1 DARPAL
7 TFTMRRAS
15 TARRSIRRNSC
26 VQASGWAKFDAGLF
40 DVLDFIRPAT
50 ESFLS
55 KRCLHE
61 LIEIPVEHAGRV
73 RRRHAGS
80 KILHHLIG
88 LKHVRAY
95 LVAPTDIGL
104 GSLLRGRLFLAF
116 LHFTFEKL
124 RAQHVPGHR
133 TVAML

>member
-1 DARPAL
+1 MGQL
-7 TFTMRRAS
+7 YYSVNT
-15 TARRSIRRNSC
+15 
-26 VQASGWAKFDAGLF
+26 V
-40 DVLDFIRPAT
+40 VRPAT

-61 LIEIPVEHAGRV
+61 FIEISVKHAGRV
-73 RRRHAGS
+73 RCRHAGP

-104 GSLLRGRLFLAF
+104 GSLLRGRLFLALLDF
-116 LHFTFEKL
+116 DLEKL
-124 RAQHVPGHR
+124 RAQHIPGHR